1 MIFLITN
8 LAATSRFLN
17 LNLSY
22 ISDIIVPIFSYY
34 LKEVIFMELW
44 FSEFQSKN
52 IKFSLKVNKVL
63 SIEKSEYQ
71 TIAVYENED
80 MGRILALDN
89 VIQLTTKDEFT
100 YHEMIAHVP
109 MFTHNAPEKVLIIG
123 GGDGGTLREVLKH
136 PVKHAHLVDIDRKV
150 IETSKKFFPY
160 ISYSFEDPRVKV
172 FIEDGI
178 EFVKKNS
185 GYDVIIIDSTD
196 PIGPAV
202 NLFSRDF
209 YKDVFNALNK
219 DGIMVAQTESP
230 FLYADVIKRIY
241 DDISSI
247 YPYTNIYTSVVPTYP
262 GAFWTFSMGSKMV
275 DPLKKDITQTLDIE
289 TKYYT
294 KSMHKAC
301 LDIPPFLKDMLSK

>member
-1 MIFLITN
+1 MEKQKFNTCLSKYNEVFELDIDDFLITN

-109 MFTHNAPEKVLIIG
+109 NV
-123 GGDGGTLREVLKH
+123 
-136 PVKHAHLVDIDRKV
+136 
-150 IETSKKFFPY
+150 
-160 ISYSFEDPRVKV
+160 
-172 FIEDGI
+172 
-178 EFVKKNS
+178 
-185 GYDVIIIDSTD
+185 
-196 PIGPAV
+196 
-202 NLFSRDF
+202 
-209 YKDVFNALNK
+209 
-219 DGIMVAQTESP
+219 
-230 FLYADVIKRIY
+230 
-241 DDISSI
+241 
-247 YPYTNIYTSVVPTYP
+247 YP
-262 GAFWTFSMGSKMV
+262 
-275 DPLKKDITQTLDIE
+275 
-289 TKYYT
+289 
-294 KSMHKAC
+294 
-301 LDIPPFLKDMLSK
+301 